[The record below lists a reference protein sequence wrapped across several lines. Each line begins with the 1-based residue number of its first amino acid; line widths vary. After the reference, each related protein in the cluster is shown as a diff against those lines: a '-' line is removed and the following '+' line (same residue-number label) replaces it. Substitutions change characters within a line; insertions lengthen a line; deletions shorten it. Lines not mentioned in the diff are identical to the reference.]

1 MTAYQVLFI
10 GNSHTYL
17 HHMPQMVVRLVEAT
31 NLAKPLNAEQVT
43 GKGVDLEWHWHNQ
56 KTRDRIKAKKWDYVV
71 LQDRSGGP
79 LENKAS
85 MFKHARLLDD
95 EIKKQGAGTILYMTW
110 ANRKRPET
118 QKILTDTYSRIS
130 RELGAILAPV
140 GAAWENSLKT
150 DTDLRLHHSDDRH
163 AGPAGAYLTACVFY
177 TVLYRS
183 SPQGLPGTLYL
194 DKRLL
199 VDLTDDK
206 AAFLQRVAFETVTSL
221 R

>member
-1 MTAYQVLFI
+1 
-10 GNSHTYL
+10 
-17 HHMPQMVVRLVEAT
+17 MPQMLVRLVKAAD
-31 NLAKPLNAEQVT
+31 LGKYINAEQVT

-56 KTRDRIKAKKWDYVV
+56 KTRDRIKARMWDYVV

-95 EIKKQGAGTILYMTW
+95 DIKKQGAETILYMTW
-110 ANRKRPET
+110 ANQKRHET
-118 QKILTDTYSRIS
+118 QKILTDAYSQIS

-140 GAAWENSLKT
+140 GTAWENSLKT
-150 DTDLRLHHSDDRH
+150 DPDLRLHHSDDRH

-183 SPQGLPGTLYL
+183 SPGFAGGPVFERALAGRSDRRQGSIFTA
-194 DKRLL
+194 DCI
-199 VDLTDDK
+199 
-206 AAFLQRVAFETVTSL
+206 
-221 R
+221 